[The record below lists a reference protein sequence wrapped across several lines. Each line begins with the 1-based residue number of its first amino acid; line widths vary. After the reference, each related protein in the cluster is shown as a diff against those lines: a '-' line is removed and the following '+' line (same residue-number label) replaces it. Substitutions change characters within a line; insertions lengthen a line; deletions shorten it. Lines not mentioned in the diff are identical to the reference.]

1 MVIPKI
7 SQDKLADM
15 VGTMR
20 SRFSFFM
27 KKFRKPGF
35 IGYNRELHVHSSFLN
50 IVLLP
55 RCS

>member
-1 MVIPKI
+1 M
-7 SQDKLADM
+7 LADM
-15 VGTMR
+15 VGTTS

-35 IGYNRELHVHSSFLN
+35 IGNNRELHVHSSFLN

-55 RCS
+55 KYSYYW

>member
-1 MVIPKI
+1 MVIPKT
-7 SQDKLADM
+7 SQDMLADM
-15 VGTMR
+15 VGTMS

-35 IGYNRELHVHSSFLN
+35 TGNNRELHVRSSFLN

-55 RCS
+55 R